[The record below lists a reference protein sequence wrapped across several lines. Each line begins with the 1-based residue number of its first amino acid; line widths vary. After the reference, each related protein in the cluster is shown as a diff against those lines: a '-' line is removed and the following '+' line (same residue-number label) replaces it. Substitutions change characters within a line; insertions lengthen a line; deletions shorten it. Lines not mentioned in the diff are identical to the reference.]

1 MPHDGARLMLQP
13 LGVATPMPVRTALIA
28 DDCSITRE
36 MHAGLLHSLGYTV
49 IAVSSGSAAASETR
63 LAIETHG
70 QVFDLTLL
78 DFDMPGGDGPSAAR
92 AIRES
97 LSGRVPGVMVCVTG
111 HARDQVA
118 ALCSAAGFDGIVS
131 KPLEIEALT
140 ALLGARRAD

>member
-1 MPHDGARLMLQP
+1 
-13 LGVATPMPVRTALIA
+13 MPVRTALIA
-28 DDCSITRE
+28 DDCSITLE
-36 MHAGLLHSLGYTV
+36 MHADLLHSLGYAV
-49 IAVSSGSAAASETR
+49 VAVSSGAAAASETR

-70 QVFDLTLL
+70 RVFDLTLL

-97 LSGRVPGVMVCVTG
+97 LSGRVPGAMVCVTG

-118 ALCSAAGFDGIVS
+118 ALCSAAGFDGVVS